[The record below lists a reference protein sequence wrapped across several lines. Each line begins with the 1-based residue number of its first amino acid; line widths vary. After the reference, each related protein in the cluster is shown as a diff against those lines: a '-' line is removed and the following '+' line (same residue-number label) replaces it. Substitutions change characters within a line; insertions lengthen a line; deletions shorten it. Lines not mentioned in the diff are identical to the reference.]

1 MAWKVR
7 RGDGITS
14 KAQGRRIEPCRWL
27 RVRVDDVTAVA
38 RADKPERRRPDE
50 LQSHGFQ
57 QRVAVDGV
65 AARAAA
71 PDQRGDGR
79 GVAAGHDRGRRAGP
93 ERRRRAR
100 REDAEEQAPVREAV
114 RLGADDLGRAPS
126 RVAVAEQH
134 DVLQS

>member
-1 MAWKVR
+1 MAWRAR

-27 RVRVDDVTAVA
+27 LVRIDDVAAVA
-38 RADKPERRRPDE
+38 RADQPERRRPDE
-50 LQSHGFQ
+50 LQSHCFQ

-71 PDQRGDGR
+71 PDQRSDGCS
-79 GVAAGHDRGRRAGP
+79 VTPGHNRGRRAGP

-100 REDAEEQAPVREAV
+100 GEDAEKETTVREAV